1 MCTNANYCET
11 IHRCLQIIL
20 LRAMPE
26 MKAFS
31 YVILAV
37 SIGKLS
43 AASEGY
49 VEHDL

>member
-1 MCTNANYCET
+1 
-11 IHRCLQIIL
+11 
-20 LRAMPE
+20 MPE

-31 YVILAV
+31 YVIPAV

-49 VEHDL
+49 VKHDLWHLGSIVEGWVNMS